1 MPYMGEPGEWD
12 ERVPPENT
20 FATLAL
26 VLGIVGIFTLL
37 PAIPAVI
44 LGILGLRRAAKHPA
58 RPGQGFS
65 LAGLIL
71 GIIGS
76 VFLVVTLFL
85 FFAIWLPFFK
95 TFMHTAT
102 AEQEIRSI
110 INSLEMERKQNR
122 SLPRSLKKFLKEPPS
137 DAHFENDTLVLP
149 GMRAKLFT
157 SADRNSYVLVVIRHI
172 SNDEGGWFSDLLKTI
187 PNLQIVHNGVMCKV
201 SVQAVRMPSSYGEA
215 LKLFE
220 TAKRLARHSK
230 D

>member
-1 MPYMGEPGEWD
+1 MRYMDEPREWD

-26 VLGIVGIFTLL
+26 VLGIVSIFTLL

-44 LGILGLRRAAKHPA
+44 LGILGLRHAAKHPT

-76 VFLVVTLFL
+76 VFLAVTLF
-85 FFAIWLPFFK
+85 FFLSVWLPFFSAA
-95 TFMHTAT
+95 MRIAT
-102 AEQEIRSI
+102 AEQKIRPI
-110 INSLEMERKQNR
+110 INSLEMERTQNTP
-122 SLPRSLKKFLKEPPS
+122 LPGTLKDFLKEPSS
-137 DAHFENDTLVLP
+137 DAHFEDDTLVLP
-149 GMRAKLFT
+149 GIRAKLFT

-172 SNDEGGWFSDLLKTI
+172 TNGEGGWFSSLLKAI
-187 PNLQIVHNGVMCKV
+187 PNLQVVHNGDTCEV
-201 SVQAVRMPSSYGEA
+201 SLQVLKMPSSYREA

-220 TAKRLARHSK
+220 TAKKLARHNR